1 MKRVFAALIALMML
15 CLNSAAFA
23 QTVVFENLHYGEEAL
38 NMHINEQENLIVF
51 EGNEY
56 SLNDYG
62 ASYESKVEVWGGK
75 TRAVY
80 EMTIP
85 REYFTVE
92 DNGEETVLGEWVIN
106 LPVRA
111 QLWVAQGNRISGEYV
126 MEGPI
131 DLTQPYIETVTLPRD
146 ENGHPLLVDK
156 IYLYSFEM
164 NGEVQRYAASLY
176 IDYDGYLAGR
186 PAAVSAAP
194 EAEEVVGGEAEESSA
209 SPATLGLGAGAAA
222 AVLLVGGVV
231 VIKRK
236 KRKAEQVKLVPAPED
251 DLLAQGREMLALLQ
265 KEREGIKDAEVC
277 EKADALCEMLA
288 QQLDAA
294 QENPRRLSGMRK
306 MITYYL
312 QVAVKVLAFWRSAEE
327 QTLDEAKLA
336 ESHATAVNGLEMVID
351 AFRKKLNNMHDAEMM
366 DISVELTA
374 LDQMLKREGLKDPRL
389 KLTLGEI
396 KND

>member
-1 MKRVFAALIALMML
+1 MNEMKRVFAALIALMML

-62 ASYESKVEVWGGK
+62 ASYESKVEEVWGGK
-75 TRAVY
+75 TRAVH
-80 EMTIP
+80 ELTIP
-85 REYFTVE
+85 SGHYSVE

-106 LPVRA
+106 IPVRA

-126 MEGPI
+126 LEGPI

-164 NGEVQRYAASLY
+164 NGETQRYAASLY

-186 PAAVSAAP
+186 PVVVPAAP
-194 EAEEVVGGEAEESSA
+194 EEEAAEESSENSKA
-209 SPATLGLGAGAAA
+209 LGMGAGAAA
-222 AVLLVGGVV
+222 AVLLVGGVA

-236 KRKAEQVKLVPAPED
+236 KRKAGQLKLVITAED
-251 DLLAQGREMLALLQ
+251 DLLAQGREMLALLK
-265 KEREGIKDAEVC
+265 KESEGIKDEQVR
-277 EKADALCEMLA
+277 EKADTLCEMLA

-336 ESHATAVNGLEMVID
+336 ESRATTVNGLEMVID

-389 KLTLGEI
+389 KLTLNEI
-396 KND
+396 KKD

>member
-1 MKRVFAALIALMML
+1 MKRVFAALLSLMLLCGAAL
-15 CLNSAAFA
+15 A
-23 QTVVFENLHYGEEAL
+23 QPVVFENLHYGEEAMD
-38 NMHINEQENLIVF
+38 MHINEQENLIAF

-62 ASYESKVEVWGGK
+62 ASYESKVKEVWGGK
-75 TRAVY
+75 TRAVH
-80 EMTIP
+80 ELTIP
-85 REYFTVE
+85 SGHYSVE

-106 LPVRA
+106 IPVRA

-164 NGEVQRYAASLY
+164 NGETQRYAASLY

-186 PAAVSAAP
+186 PVVVPAAHEE
-194 EAEEVVGGEAEESSA
+194 EAAEESSET
-209 SPATLGLGAGAAA
+209 SKVLGMGAGAAA

-236 KRKAEQVKLVPAPED
+236 KRKTGQLKLVITPED
-251 DLLAQGREMLALLQ
+251 DLLAQGREMLALL
-265 KEREGIKDAEVC
+265 KTESEGIKDEQVR
-277 EKADALCEMLA
+277 EKADTLCEMLA

-294 QENPRRLSGMRK
+294 KENPRRLSGMRK

-312 QVAVKVLAFWRSAEE
+312 QVAVKVLAFWHSAEE
-327 QTLDEAKLA
+327 LVLDEDKLA
-336 ESHATAVNGLEMVID
+336 EAHTSAVNGLEMVVD

-366 DISVELTA
+366 DISAELTA